1 MKAAFGNL
9 GSLLAPLLAL
19 LLAVALGAP
28 ARAQTAKEEYEVK
41 AAFLFH
47 FAQLVEWPPGTIKGE
62 GEPMRVCTLGEDPFR
77 GALETTLKGKKV
89 GERALR
95 VDHVKQADEAKACQ
109 ILFFSRNEEKR
120 IPALLAQLG
129 TSPVLT
135 VGESDGFAREG
146 GIIGFSV
153 EDQKIRFEINL
164 DAARRA
170 GIRVS
175 SRLLLLAKNVSGN
188 QG

>member
-9 GSLLAPLLAL
+9 RSLLAPLLAL
-19 LLAVALGAP
+19 LLAAAAGAP
-28 ARAQTAKEEYEVK
+28 SGAQTANEEYEVK

-47 FAQLVEWPPGTIKGE
+47 FAQLVEWPPGAMKGE

-77 GALETTLKGKKV
+77 GALEATLKGKKV

-95 VDHVKQADEAKACQ
+95 VDHIKQIEEAKACQ
-109 ILFFSRNEEKR
+109 ILFVTRNEAKR
-120 IPALLAQLG
+120 VPALVAQLG
-129 TSPVLT
+129 SSPVLT

-146 GIIGFSV
+146 GVIGFSV
-153 EDQKIRFEINL
+153 ADQKIRFEINL

-175 SRLLLLAKNVSGN
+175 SRLLLLAKNVSGS

>member
-1 MKAAFGNL
+1 MKAAFGNV
-9 GSLLAPLLAL
+9 GSLFTPLLAL
-19 LLAVALGAP
+19 LLAAAAGAP
-28 ARAQTAKEEYEVK
+28 LRAQTANEEYQVK

-47 FAQLVEWPPGTIKGE
+47 FAQLVEWPPEAMKGE

-95 VDHVKQADEAKACQ
+95 VDHIKQIEEAKACQ
-109 ILFFSRNEEKR
+109 ILFVSRNEAKR
-120 IPALLAQLG
+120 MPAVLAQLG
-129 TSPVLT
+129 SSPVLI
-135 VGESDGFAREG
+135 VGESEGFAREG

-175 SRLLLLAKNVSGN
+175 SRLLLLAKSVTGS

>member
-1 MKAAFGNL
+1 MKAAFGNA
-9 GSLLAPLLAL
+9 GSLLSPLLAL
-19 LLAVALGAP
+19 LLAAAMAGL
-28 ARAQTAKEEYEVK
+28 ARAQTANEEYEVK

-47 FAQLVEWPPGTIKGE
+47 FAQLVEWPPGALKGE
-62 GEPMRVCTLGEDPFR
+62 GEPVRVCTLGEDPFH
-77 GALETTLKGKKV
+77 GELETILKGKKV

-95 VDHVKQADEAKACQ
+95 VDHIKQIEEAKSCQ
-109 ILFFSRNEEKR
+109 ILFVSRNEAKR
-120 IPALLAQLG
+120 MPALLAQLG
-129 TSPVLT
+129 SSPVLT
-135 VGESDGFAREG
+135 VGESDGFVREG

-175 SRLLLLAKNVSGN
+175 SRLLLLAKNVTGN